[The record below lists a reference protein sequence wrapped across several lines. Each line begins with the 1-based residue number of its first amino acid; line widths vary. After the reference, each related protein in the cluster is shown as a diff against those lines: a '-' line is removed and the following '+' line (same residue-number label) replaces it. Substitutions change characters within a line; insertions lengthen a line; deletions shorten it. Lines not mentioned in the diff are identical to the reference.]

1 MFLLMRGF
9 PVLLALTLLVA
20 DELAAQQLPLPETKF
35 QAWHTTLDRRGML
48 VLGGWA
54 LGNVGVSGARY
65 FATEGRE
72 KYFHQMNVGWGVVNL
87 ALAGTS
93 LRAARRPPATPPD
106 RPTLVRTQ
114 LRTENLYLFNAGLDV
129 AYLAAGLY
137 LRERAASRPTAR
149 RQQQLRGYGQSL
161 LLQGGFLLAFDG
173 LMFVAHHRHASQS
186 LYPLLSGLQVGPGSV
201 ALTLPIR

>member
-1 MFLLMRGF
+1 MRLRLSSL
-9 PVLLALTLLVA
+9 VLCLLATHG
-20 DELAAQQLPLPETKF
+20 LAAQQLPSAAATEF
-35 QAWHTTLDRRGML
+35 QDRRTTLDRRGMR

-93 LRAARRPPATPPD
+93 LRATRRPSAAPD

-129 AYLAAGLY
+129 AYLATGLY
-137 LRERAASRPTAR
+137 LRERAASRPTVR

-173 LMFVAHHRHASQS
+173 LMFAAHHRHASGQ
-186 LYPLLSGLQVGPGSV
+186 LYPLLSGLQIGPGMV

>member
-1 MFLLMRGF
+1 MRGSL
-9 PVLLALTLLVA
+9 VLLALPLLA
-20 DELAAQQLPLPETKF
+20 ANELAAQQLPLPATEF
-35 QAWHTTLDRRGML
+35 QARRTTLDQRGML

-87 ALAGTS
+87 ALAGSS
-93 LRAARRPPATPPD
+93 LWATRRPPAAPTD
-106 RPTLVRTQ
+106 RATLVRTQ

-129 AYLAAGLY
+129 AYLATGLY
-137 LRERAASRPTAR
+137 LRERAASRPTVR

-173 LMFVAHHRHASQS
+173 LMFTAHHRHASQR
-186 LYPLLSGLQVGPGSV
+186 LYPLLSGLQVGPGMV
-201 ALTLPIR
+201 AFTLPIR

>member
-1 MFLLMRGF
+1 MLPRLS
-9 PVLLALTLLVA
+9 LLALGLLA
-20 DELAAQQLPLPETKF
+20 ANSLAAQPLPSSKYTVF
-35 QAWHTTLDRRGML
+35 QDQRTTLDRRGMR

-54 LGNVGVSGARY
+54 LSNVGLSGARY
-65 FATEGRE
+65 FATEGHE

-87 ALAGTS
+87 ALAGTT
-93 LRAARRPPATPPD
+93 LLAGRRPTDTPD

-129 AYLAAGLY
+129 AYLATGLY
-137 LRERAASRPTAR
+137 LRERATSRPTVR

-173 LMFVAHHRHASQS
+173 LMFAAHHRHASGQ
-186 LYPLLSGLQVGPGSV
+186 LYPLLSGLQVGPGTV
-201 ALTLPIR
+201 AVTLPIR